1 MEQPLNIILDL
12 LLSTYLAIIYFS
24 EVIFSWLEGFGRVEI
39 SQLINNWGNLSFT
52 DSIIL
57 SWALFLAF
65 LSSFA
70 GWVSF
75 ICFLSLF
82 GVFAITAALGDHRTN
97 ATNDAEGGLV
107 ELMLEPVI
115 VLLISISVSCLA
127 YFSLLTFNE
136 TTLDTYELLIAF
148 VISVSCCSF
157 LIYKFH
163 DKVIKFIFITIA
175 KYLPVSIF
183 VFLSIVLSKLNYE
196 LHFVALLVGVLWALF
211 DGITINIANFNKDSE
226 EPVSYETGING
237 FINELFDGKNAIQNA
252 IKWVYIGYGSGFY
265 LIGEVTAYILAV
277 FLGVVGFLVALG
289 GWGKHVRVPFLGL
302 YFVIFIIAYWENI
315 VAFF

>member
-39 SQLINNWGNLSFT
+39 SQLLNNWGNLSFT

-57 SWALFLAF
+57 SLAIILAF
-65 LSSFA
+65 ISSFA

-75 ICFLSLF
+75 ICILSLF
-82 GVFAITAALGDHRTN
+82 GIFCVVSATGDHRTN
-97 ATNDAEGGLV
+97 ATNDTEEGLV
-107 ELMLEPVI
+107 GGMGPQVI
-115 VLLISISVSCLA
+115 VLLISISLSCIS

-157 LIYKFH
+157 LIYKFY
-163 DKVIKFIFITIA
+163 DLVIKFIYYTIA
-175 KYLPVSIF
+175 KYLPVFFF

-196 LHFVALLVGVLWALF
+196 LHFVMLLVGVLWALF
-211 DGITINIANFNKDSE
+211 DGITINIANFNKDLE
-226 EPVSYETGING
+226 DGAPTETGING
-237 FINELFDGKNAIQNA
+237 FINELFDGKNALQNT

-277 FLGVVGFLVALG
+277 FLGVVAFIVALG
-289 GWGKHVRVPFLGL
+289 GWGRNVRVPFLGL

>member
-57 SWALFLAF
+57 SWAIFLAF

-97 ATNDAEGGLV
+97 ATNDTERSRLRGRHLANETRRASGQEGGRV
-107 ELMLEPVI
+107 EVGGSE
-115 VLLISISVSCLA
+115 
-127 YFSLLTFNE
+127 
-136 TTLDTYELLIAF
+136 
-148 VISVSCCSF
+148 
-157 LIYKFH
+157 KFG
-163 DKVIKFIFITIA
+163 
-175 KYLPVSIF
+175 
-183 VFLSIVLSKLNYE
+183 E
-196 LHFVALLVGVLWALF
+196 
-211 DGITINIANFNKDSE
+211 SE
-226 EPVSYETGING
+226 DRKKRRSEDRKKGRKE
-237 FINELFDGKNAIQNA
+237 E
-252 IKWVYIGYGSGFY
+252 GS
-265 LIGEVTAYILAV
+265 TRRP
-277 FLGVVGFLVALG
+277 G
-289 GWGKHVRVPFLGL
+289 GSADF
-302 YFVIFIIAYWENI
+302 
-315 VAFF
+315 